1 MKSKTH
7 RNNAKQSTTRKIG
20 GSVLATGGF
29 GCVFRPALVC
39 KGKKM
44 RKSKFVSKLMTTR
57 HAEQE
62 YQFINSIRA
71 KLKSIPD
78 FSDHFLLNDIDMCEP
93 KPLTPGDL
101 SNFDKKC
108 RALTK
113 DGIESKNINDSL
125 HSLKLLNIPDG
136 GIAIDDYIFTGGSFD
151 KLLTLNKKMVELFT
165 AGIVPMNKNH
175 IYHSDI
181 KDSNILIDTSL
192 KTRLIDWGLCTE
204 YNPKSAMFP
213 DAWVNR
219 PLQFNVPF
227 SVILFTKLFKE
238 RYTEYLKRGGTTDKK
253 KLREFVFRYLKEWI
267 KIRPGHYRVI
277 NDIMFMIFSRELKMN
292 QRLKWKVV
300 EQRYTI
306 PYIVNYLVEVL
317 THYTKTKSDG
327 TFDPKPYLDNVY
339 IHIVDIWGFLSTY
352 MTMIELFHNNYDI
365 LTSSEHVLFKN
376 LKLLILKY
384 LYNSRI
390 KPIEHDDLKND
401 LNEITKLLEHQT
413 NLVNKPN
420 TVIQMSSNISF
431 KRESKKSRRN
441 QPLGLVSSRKTH
453 AHRKSYSR
461 KR

>member
-1 MKSKTH
+1 MRSVK
-7 RNNAKQSTTRKIG
+7 RKQNTKNTTTRKIG

-39 KGKKM
+39 KGKNF
-44 RKSKFVSKLMTTR
+44 RKPKSVSKLMTTR
-57 HAEQE
+57 HAEEE
-62 YQFINSIRA
+62 YNFIKNIRA
-71 KLKSIPD
+71 KLSNIPR
-78 FSDHFLLNDIDMCEP
+78 FSDHFLLDNINICEP
-93 KPLTPGDL
+93 APLTSSDL

-113 DGIESKNINDSL
+113 DGIETGNINDSL
-125 HSLKLLNIPDG
+125 HTLKLLNIPDG
-136 GIAIDDYIFTGGSFD
+136 GIAIDDYIFNRGSFD
-151 KLLTLNKKMVELFT
+151 KLLILNKKMIDLFT
-165 AGIVPMNKNH
+165 TGIVPMNKNH

-204 YNPKSAMFP
+204 YNPKSQNFP

-253 KLREFVFRYLKEWI
+253 RLRQFVFGYLKEWI

-277 NDIMFMIFSRELKMN
+277 NDIMFMIFSRELKIN
-292 QRLKWKVV
+292 QRLKWKAV

-317 THYTKTKSDG
+317 MHYTRTSPDG

-339 IHIVDIWGFLSTY
+339 INIVDVWGFLSTY
-352 MTMIELFHNNYDI
+352 MSMIELFHNNYDI
-365 LTSSEHVLFKN
+365 LTPSEHVLFKN
-376 LKLLILKY
+376 LKLLVLKY
-384 LYNSRI
+384 LYNPRS
-390 KPIEHDDLKND
+390 KPIDYNHLTDDLK
-401 LNEITKLLEHQT
+401 EITKLLEHQT
-413 NLVNKPN
+413 NLVNKPS
-420 TVIQMSSNISF
+420 TVIQMSSNITF

-441 QPLGLVSSRKTH
+441 QALGLVSSKKTH

-461 KR
+461 K